1 VKSKR
6 IQSVE
11 SVNLLEED
19 QGFSLDIKNG
29 KCKLDVG
36 PFEIVTLKLL
46 RK

>member
-1 VKSKR
+1 
-6 IQSVE
+6 
-11 SVNLLEED
+11 LLEED
-19 QGFSLDIKNG
+19 QGVTLDIKKG